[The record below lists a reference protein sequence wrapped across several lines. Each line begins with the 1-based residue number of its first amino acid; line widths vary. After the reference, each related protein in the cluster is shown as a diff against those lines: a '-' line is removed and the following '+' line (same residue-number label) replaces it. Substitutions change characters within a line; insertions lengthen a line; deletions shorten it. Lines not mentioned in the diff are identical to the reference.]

1 MNPSYHE
8 DFHVQAT
15 RHRQR
20 IRLFVKLFA
29 AAMILSAAALLVP
42 DQWAVWLGVPGMAL
56 AFVALIVYFTQPGL
70 RCPE

>member
-1 MNPSYHE
+1 
-8 DFHVQAT
+8 
-15 RHRQR
+15 
-20 IRLFVKLFA
+20 
-29 AAMILSAAALLVP
+29 MILSAAALLVP